1 MNCPTCNKLLDDNA
15 KFCGVCGTK
24 IEANSNVVLTV
35 SRTKK
40 IMGFAIP
47 FTIFVDNTE
56 LGKLKNGGK
65 LTCNVGLG
73 KHKVIFKCVEKNV
86 EQEIEVTPSTNAV
99 EVVCHAKIGLLAAV
113 AKIDKVNYS

>member
-24 IEANSNVVLTV
+24 IEANANAVLTV
-35 SRTKK
+35 TRTKK
-40 IMGFAIP
+40 VMGFAIP

-56 LGKLKNGGK
+56 LGSLKNGSS
-65 LTCNVGLG
+65 LTCNVGVG

-99 EVVCHAKIGLLAAV
+99 EVVCHAKMGLLAAV